1 MKVGVDKF
9 DPAPEPGLEGLMESL
24 PQKHCVSEE
33 DGYDIDTMTIEKM
46 ESRARSNRGRKGV
59 VRDWCF
65 QLDSTASMRLVG
77 LKLN

>member
-9 DPAPEPGLEGLMESL
+9 DLAPVPGRAGLMESS

-33 DGYDIDTMTIEKM
+33 DGYDIDTMTIEKT

-59 VRDWCF
+59 VCD
-65 QLDSTASMRLVG
+65 
-77 LKLN
+77 